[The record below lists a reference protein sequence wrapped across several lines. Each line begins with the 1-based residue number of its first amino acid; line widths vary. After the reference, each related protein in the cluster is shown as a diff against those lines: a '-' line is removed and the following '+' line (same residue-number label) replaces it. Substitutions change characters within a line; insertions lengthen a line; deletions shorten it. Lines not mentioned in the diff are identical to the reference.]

1 MKKQA
6 LDINNRP
13 DTFNLIDTVDH
24 LLQNWWKITLFMI
37 IFGSLGLVFSFLKPP
52 KYEAE
57 AIFSSSIDYSQINF
71 ENLQDENEQPLQF
84 TQYDL
89 DLALSA
95 VQRSLLRV
103 RNRTIVFAKT
113 LDPTLDSATFE
124 QNMRIDRYHDRWYLH
139 YRHEDPQIAQ
149 SIVNYW
155 AELGMAQLA
164 EGQASNQVEPFVL
177 ASLIAHANLP
187 DKPIYQNRNSLI
199 LAGTVIGFG
208 IGVMLVDL
216 KYRFFP
222 STTKG
227 E

>member
-6 LDINNRP
+6 LDTNTSP
-13 DTFNLIDTVDH
+13 DTFNLIDTIDH
-24 LLQNWWKITLFMI
+24 LLQNWWKITLCMI
-37 IFGSLGLVFSFLKPP
+37 IFGLMGLIFSFIKPP

-71 ENLQDENEQPLQF
+71 ENLQDENGQPVQL

-95 VQRSLLRV
+95 VQRVLLGV
-103 RNRTIVFAKT
+103 RNKTIIFAKT
-113 LDPTLDSATFE
+113 LDPTLESATFE
-124 QNMRIDRYHDRWYLH
+124 QNMRIERYHDRWYLR
-139 YRHEDPQIAQ
+139 YRHEDPLVAQ

-155 AELGMAQLA
+155 ADLGMAQLA
-164 EGQASNQVEPFVL
+164 EKQASNQVEPFVM

-187 DKPIYQNRNSLI
+187 DKPIYQNRSNVI
-199 LAGTVIGFG
+199 LAGTLIGFG

-222 STTKG
+222 STPKG